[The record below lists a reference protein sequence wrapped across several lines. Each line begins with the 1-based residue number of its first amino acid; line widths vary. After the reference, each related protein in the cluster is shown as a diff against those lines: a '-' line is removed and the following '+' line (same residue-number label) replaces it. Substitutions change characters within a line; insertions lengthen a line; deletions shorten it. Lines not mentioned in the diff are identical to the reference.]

1 MLQEFIHTVFGLV
14 ARREFHLLRE
24 YFDLIALILSKPD
37 EPTQQRLRIVAGD
50 AEPKE

>member
-14 ARREFHLLRE
+14 VARKFNLLRE

-37 EPTQQRLRIVAGD
+37 ELPSQRLRIIAGD